1 MISRTVFETEYVKRR
16 LNERQKE
23 VHLQHAMQ
31 DQAILNILSSSS
43 SIQSVRAS
51 YDLARNNY
59 EATLHQTA
67 EWIADAILQGI
78 TP

>member
-1 MISRTVFETEYVKRR
+1 MISRTVFETEYVTRR

-23 VHLQHAMQ
+23 VHLHNAMMERL
-31 DQAILNILSSSS
+31 DILSSSA